1 MKILYVISALG
12 GGTGFHLVR
21 LLDHMDPSTTSAE
34 ILCNG
39 HIESLP
45 PDHVTLHDDTASG
58 PLERFPL
65 AQWRQCRSLL
75 RLVRETRPD
84 VVHAYFFWPIMYGRI
99 LKRAGV
105 IRHLVENREDQ
116 GFNVGP
122 SDYRMLRLTA
132 GIPDRVICVS
142 EAVRDVVVER
152 EGLTPER
159 AVVIRNGVATS
170 RSAPSGAEADSL
182 REELGLGR
190 EHLVVG
196 MVANLNRAVKGARY
210 FIEALPL
217 MAREVPEARFLLV
230 GEGPEREG
238 LMARAD
244 ELGVGDRTIFT
255 GFRTDLD
262 RLYGLIDVSV
272 LTSLSE
278 GLSITILESMSAG
291 IPVVATRVGGNPE
304 LVDEGVTGLLV
315 PPRDPESFAEAVV
328 ALLRDPARRREM
340 GDAGRTRVREEF
352 SLPMVAARYRSLYE
366 EIAGP

>member
-21 LLDHMDPSTTSAE
+21 MLDHMDPSTTRAE

-39 HIESLP
+39 HVESLP
-45 PDHVTLHDDTASG
+45 PEHVPLHDDTSSG

-65 AQWRQCRSLL
+65 AQLRQCRSLH
-75 RLVRETRPD
+75 RLVRKTRPD
-84 VVHAYFFWPIMYGRI
+84 VVHSYFFWPIMYGRI

-105 IRHLVENREDQ
+105 IRNLVENREDQ
-116 GFNVGP
+116 GFNLGP
-122 SDYRMLRLTA
+122 SDYRMLRLTS
-132 GIPDRVICVS
+132 GVPDRVICVS
-142 EAVRDVVVER
+142 EAVREVVVER
-152 EGLTPER
+152 EGLSPDRT
-159 AVVIRNGVATS
+159 VVVRNGVASSPPTL
-170 RSAPSGAEADSL
+170 SGVELEAL
-182 REELGLGR
+182 RDEFGLGP

-196 MVANLNRAVKGARY
+196 MVANLNRPVKGTKY

-217 MAREVPEARFLLV
+217 IARQVPEARFLLV
-230 GEGPEREG
+230 GEGAEREG

-255 GFRTDLD
+255 GFRTDVD
-262 RLYGLIDVSV
+262 RLYSLIDVSV

-304 LVDEGVTGLLV
+304 LVDEGRTGLLV
-315 PPRDPESFAEAVV
+315 PPRDPETFAGAVV
-328 ALLRDPARRREM
+328 TLLRDPARRRQM
-340 GDAGRTRVREEF
+340 GAAGLKRAREEF
-352 SLPMVAARYRSLYE
+352 SLPRVAARYQELYRE
-366 EIAGP
+366 VTAR

>member
-1 MKILYVISALG
+1 VKVLYVISALG
-12 GGTGFHLVR
+12 GGTGYHLVR
-21 LLDHMDPSTTSAE
+21 LLDHLDRSTTRAE

-45 PDHVTLHDDTASG
+45 PDHVTLHDDISTG

-75 RLVRETRPD
+75 RLVRQTRPD
-84 VVHAYFFWPIMYGRI
+84 VVHTYFFWPIMYGRI

-116 GFNVGP
+116 GFNLGP

-132 GIPDRVICVS
+132 GVPDRVICVS
-142 EAVRDVVVER
+142 EAVREVVLER
-152 EGLTPER
+152 ERLAADRT
-159 AVVIRNGVATS
+159 VVIRNGVATS
-170 RSAPSGAEADSL
+170 PPKLSGDEAHAL

-190 EHLVVG
+190 ADLVVG
-196 MVANLNRAVKGARY
+196 MVANLNRAVKGVRY

-217 MAREVPEARFLLV
+217 IARQVPEARFLLV
-230 GEGPEREG
+230 GEGAEREA

-255 GFRTDLD
+255 GFRSDVD
-262 RLYGLIDVSV
+262 RMYSLIDVSV

-291 IPVVATRVGGNPE
+291 LPVVATRVGGNPE

-315 PPRDPESFAEAVV
+315 PPRDPDAFAEAVV
-328 ALLRDPARRREM
+328 TLLRNPARRREM
-340 GDAGRTRVREEF
+340 GDAGLSRVREEF
-352 SLPMVAARYRSLYE
+352 SLPMVADRYQALYE
-366 EIAGP
+366 EIAGR

>member
-1 MKILYVISALG
+1 VKILYVISALG

-21 LLDHMDPSTTSAE
+21 LLDHLDRSTTSAE

-45 PDHVTLHDDTASG
+45 PDHVTLHDDISSG

-84 VVHAYFFWPIMYGRI
+84 VVHTYFFWPIMYGRI

-105 IRHLVENREDQ
+105 IPHLVENREDQ
-116 GFNVGP
+116 GFNLGP
-122 SDYRMLRLTA
+122 SDYRMLRLSA
-132 GIPDRVICVS
+132 GVPDRVICVS
-142 EAVRDVVVER
+142 EAVREVALER
-152 EGLTPER
+152 EGLPPER
-159 AVVIRNGVATS
+159 TVVIRNGVATS
-170 RSAPSGAEADSL
+170 PPTLSKAETHAL
-182 REELGLGR
+182 RAELGLGQ
-190 EHLVVG
+190 EDLVVG
-196 MVANLNRAVKGARY
+196 MVANLNRAVKGAGY

-217 MAREVPEARFLLV
+217 IAREVPEARFLLV
-230 GEGPEREG
+230 GEGAEREG
-238 LMARAD
+238 LMARAN

-255 GFRTDLD
+255 GFRTDVD
-262 RLYGLIDVSV
+262 RMYSLIDVSV

-291 IPVVATRVGGNPE
+291 LPVVATRVGGNPE

-315 PPRDPESFAEAVV
+315 PPRDPQSFAEAVV

-340 GDAGRTRVREEF
+340 GEAGLRRVREEF
-352 SLPMVAARYRSLYE
+352 SLPMVADRYQALYH
-366 EIAGP
+366 EIVRR